1 MDKDKIPY
9 HLLPEDACL
18 TEQQLY
24 GYMDGTLSYP
34 EQHAVEKHLL
44 DCDFCTDALAGLE
57 LVTDRT
63 RIAAVPPVA
72 PVEPLTTPVAEPKK
86 EKGRIIPFY
95 RSGRTY
101 AAAAALVLIVAITWF
116 FNNTAKNESSAQLS
130 DNATAVTA
138 EQPAA
143 EAKVL
148 LQDSIAKETDE
159 AQRFAD
165 NIPADGETNTP
176 EKSIANKNKTAEDL
190 NIQATAPKPVSPVAP
205 GTNAYADQTA
215 PATAGKKAFTS
226 EEAKADGVDDMAYRD
241 EAKLKKEDRRKEQ
254 LNERAGDL
262 AVNVAPAYE
271 GEKMDFDANYKPLA
285 DSVKV
290 AANFSTSS
298 SSPVTLS
305 TANGGTTYNW
315 SPVTADSFA
324 KPVST
329 NVGMVSS
336 SATMFSQPQSLSTE
350 VVVTSTRS
358 DKKLELFKD
367 NSAKKSKATSAPAV
381 SGESQKTAPLSDN
394 DKYNRALTEIN
405 ANRNESALLILND
418 ILTNTASPLYADAQ
432 WQKAVV
438 LIKLN
443 KKAEAKTILQ
453 DIVKKGGKYKPL
465 AESQLKQF

>member
-18 TEQQLY
+18 SEQQLY

-44 DCDFCTDALAGLE
+44 DCDFCSDALAGLE
-57 LVTDRT
+57 LVSDRT
-63 RIAAVPPVA
+63 RIAAVPPITPVA
-72 PVEPLTTPVAEPKK
+72 PVTSPVTETKK

-101 AAAAALVLIVAITWF
+101 AAAAALVLIVALTWF
-116 FNNTAKNESSAQLS
+116 FNNTAKNESATLS

-143 EAKVL
+143 EAAAI
-148 LQDSIAKETDE
+148 LQDSMAKTTNEE
-159 AQRFAD
+159 QRVAVQV
-165 NIPADGETNTP
+165 PADGETNGP
-176 EKSIANKNKTAEDL
+176 DNSIKNKATEDL
-190 NIQATAPKPVSPVAP
+190 NNQATDPKPAFPAAP
-205 GTNAYADQTA
+205 GTYTYAEKTA
-215 PATAGKKAFTS
+215 PATAGKKAIVS
-226 EEAKADGVDDMAYRD
+226 EEAKANADDVTAYRD
-241 EAKLKKEDRRKEQ
+241 EAKQKDERKKEQQGDF
-254 LNERAGDL
+254 AGDI
-262 AVNVAPAYE
+262 ATNTTSAKEA
-271 GEKMDFDANYKPLA
+271 EKMDFDANYKPQA

-290 AANFSTSS
+290 AANFLTSS
-298 SSPVTLS
+298 SAATLS

-324 KPVST
+324 KPASV
-329 NVGMVSS
+329 NVGF
-336 SATMFSQPQSLSTE
+336 SATGATTVTQTLSKE
-350 VVVTSTRS
+350 VVTSTRS

-367 NSAKKSKATSAPAV
+367 NSFKKSKATSAPAV
-381 SGESQKTAPLSDN
+381 SGESAKTAPLSDN
-394 DKYNRALTEIN
+394 DKYNRALAEIN
-405 ANRNESALLILND
+405 ANRNESALLFLND
-418 ILTNTASPLYADAQ
+418 ILTNAASPLYADAQ

-443 KKAEAKTILQ
+443 KKAEAKTILE

-465 AESQLKQF
+465 AESQLKQL